1 MMTISRPVFI
11 VGMPRSGSTAFHR
24 VLSEHPDL
32 ATTTHVTRKAPTNY
46 PLLKLIS
53 LVIRDHKPGE
63 AGTMWDRYVR
73 GDDDVLRA
81 ADVTP
86 ENRRY
91 YTTAVANVLRL
102 YHRSRFISKCPR
114 NGMRMEFLREI
125 FPDARFIHL
134 IRDGRAVS
142 RSVLEQREGSGD
154 RMKWWDVRPIGWRQW
169 ENEPPVASVA
179 HQWRSVVQ
187 FVHDVGQTMPS
198 DQYMEIRYEDFTRDP
213 VNLLGRVCSFMDVA
227 WSDEAIRAASRSI
240 ESRND
245 KWEKSFSTDDVAVM
259 NRIMGDALKTYGYLD
274 SSIRA

>member
-1 MMTISRPVFI
+1 MNINRPVFI

-53 LVIRDHKPGE
+53 LVVRDHKPGE

-86 ENRRY
+86 ESRRY

-142 RSVLEQREGSGD
+142 RSVLEQRERSGD

-169 ENEPPVASVA
+169 ENESPVAAVA

-213 VNLLGRVCSFMDVA
+213 VMLLGRVCSFMGVA

>member
-1 MMTISRPVFI
+1 MMNINRPVFI

-32 ATTTHVTRKAPTNY
+32 ATTTHVTRKTPTNY

-53 LVIRDHKPGE
+53 LVVRDHKPGE
-63 AGTMWDRYVR
+63 AGTMWDRYVQ

-142 RSVLEQREGSGD
+142 RSVLEQRERSGD
-154 RMKWWDVRPIGWRQW
+154 MMKWWDVRPIGWRQW
-169 ENEPPVASVA
+169 EKEPPVASVA

-187 FVHDVGQTMPS
+187 FVHDVGQTMPT

-213 VNLLGRVCSFMDVA
+213 VKLLGRVCSFMGVA

-245 KWEKSFSTDDVAVM
+245 KWEKSFSVDDVTVM
-259 NRIMGDALKTYGYLD
+259 NQIMGDGLKAYGYLD